1 MRLAT
6 IRLRG
11 ISEAFPNE
19 ISVDFDALGPSLIA
33 IVGEN
38 GAGKST
44 LIGSIFAALFRQLP
58 GQKRSLYDFAT
69 HPEPEIDL
77 TFSVNGSRLR
87 SLLKLDP
94 KARQMES
101 YMFNANGAP
110 LTNGKK
116 EPFEELIWKYVG
128 TPEFFLS
135 SIFSSQKRTGNFL
148 SLDRSE
154 RKELFIR
161 ELLDLDRLRLIAT
174 AAKERAEEAAKS
186 VTGLDGQCKSLR
198 EIVDA
203 PVEDL
208 AAVEAQLDDLSSM
221 LERLEGERQMAQQH
235 LLELQATE
243 GTRKPLMAEA
253 ENLRLRLARADAE
266 IAEARRQIAK
276 DEKLLAGK
284 KHLADL
290 PERANELTARI
301 QDLHRQIR
309 EIQVQEAANRETEQT
324 VQELTAELK
333 ANIAEL
339 DRLRVEREELASVPC
354 RGEGPYAGCPKIR
367 RAVEAGQR
375 IPNLQ
380 GSVDT
385 LSLEVEVHRSSLV
398 QIPRPSSQV
407 SRLLEGCEHE
417 RTKVDLDR
425 RRHEELQAVEARR
438 DERLKALQRLS
449 HDRLD
454 LAEEL
459 AKKESALTGF
469 GDLDA
474 KLNPARRGTA
484 NIDRAII
491 SAHGERDNVIARQ
504 AQIKQRLEQ
513 QEIARVRLAQVETEL
528 SKQNT
533 ELEDYSYLAK
543 VFGPDEIQ
551 LCEIQAAG
559 PEASS
564 LVNALLEGCFDNKFE
579 IRFRT
584 QRPKADGHGMVD
596 DFDIE
601 VRNKNLDRTCLVD
614 ELSEGQ
620 FVLVNE
626 AVNLGIAIYNMR
638 QGEGIRYETIFRDET
653 VGALDS
659 ANAKEYVGMLRRA
672 MDLGGFHQVVFICYT
687 PLVWELA
694 DSILSVGGGP
704 GSGRRPACSARVRIT
719 RQTFATPESNVGY
732 TAKRM
737 AIQDLETTC

>member
-1 MRLAT
+1 MRIES

-19 ISVDFDALGPSLIA
+19 ISVDFDALGSGLIA

-69 HPEPEIDL
+69 HPQPEIDL
-77 TFSVNGSRLR
+77 SFSINGTRFR

-101 YMFNANGAP
+101 YLFNGDGTP

-116 EPFEELIWKYVG
+116 EPFEELVRKYVG

-161 ELLDLDRLRLIAT
+161 ELLGLDRLRLIAA
-174 AAKERAEEAAKS
+174 AAKDRAEEATKTM
-186 VTGLDGQCKSLR
+186 TGLDGQCKSLR

-203 PVEDL
+203 PVEDP
-208 AAVEAQLDDLSSM
+208 AAVEAQLRDLSSM

-243 GTRKPLMAEA
+243 ATRKPLMAEA
-253 ENLRLRLARADAE
+253 DNLRLLLARADAE
-266 IAEARRQIAK
+266 FAEAKHQIAK
-276 DEKLLAGK
+276 DEKLLAEK
-284 KHLADL
+284 KQLGDL
-290 PERANELTARI
+290 PERANEITARI
-301 QDLHRQIR
+301 QDFHRQIR
-309 EIQVQEAANRETEQT
+309 KIQVQEAANRETEQT

-333 ANIAEL
+333 TNIAEI
-339 DRLRVEREELASVPC
+339 DRLRVEREELVSVPC
-354 RGEGPYAGCPKIR
+354 RGEGPYAGCPKIQ
-367 RAVEAGQR
+367 RAVEACQR

-380 GSVDT
+380 GSVAT
-385 LSLEVEVHRSSLV
+385 LSLEVEVQRSSLV
-398 QIPRPSSQV
+398 QIPTPSSQV
-407 SRLLEGCEHE
+407 TWLLEGCERE
-417 RTKVDLDR
+417 RTKVDLER
-425 RRHEELQAVEARR
+425 RRHEELRAVEARR

-474 KLNPARRGTA
+474 KLNAARRETT

-504 AQIKQRLEQ
+504 AQIHQRKEQ
-513 QEIARVRLAQVETEL
+513 RESARSRLAQVGEEVAL
-528 SKQNT
+528 ARA
-533 ELEDYSYLAK
+533 EFEDYSYLAK

-559 PEASS
+559 PEISS

-584 QRPKADGHGMVD
+584 QRPKADGRGMVD

-601 VRNKNLDRTCLVD
+601 VRNKNLDRTYLVD
-614 ELSEGQ
+614 ELSGGQ

-638 QGEGIRYETIFRDET
+638 QGEGNRYATLFRDET
-653 VGALDS
+653 VGALDN
-659 ANAKEYVGMLRRA
+659 ANAKEYVRILRRA
-672 MDLGGFHQVVFICYT
+672 MDLGSFHQVIFICHS

-694 DSILSVGGGP
+694 DNILSVGGGCVVV
-704 GSGRRPACSARVRIT
+704 GRAEGASGPSK
-719 RQTFATPESNVGY
+719 P
-732 TAKRM
+732 
-737 AIQDLETTC
+737 

>member
-1 MRLAT
+1 VRLAT

-19 ISVDFDALGPSLIA
+19 ISVDFDALGPGLIA

-58 GQKRSLYDFAT
+58 GQRRSLYDFAT

-77 TFSVNGSRLR
+77 TFGVNGTRFR

-101 YMFNANGAP
+101 YLFNGDGAP

-116 EPFEELIWKYVG
+116 EPFEELVRKYVG
-128 TPEFFLS
+128 TSEFFLS

-161 ELLDLDRLRLIAT
+161 ELQALDHLRLIAA
-174 AAKERAEEAAKS
+174 AAKERAEDAAS
-186 VTGLDGQCKSLR
+186 TVTGLDGQCKSFQ

-203 PVEDL
+203 PVEDP
-208 AAVEAQLDDLSSM
+208 AAVEAQLRDLSSM

-243 GTRKPLMAEA
+243 ATRKPLMAEA
-253 ENLRLRLARADAE
+253 ETLRLRLARADAE
-266 IAEARRQIAK
+266 IAEARRQISK
-276 DEKLLAGK
+276 DEKLLAEK
-284 KHLADL
+284 KQFADL

-309 EIQVQEAANRETEQT
+309 EIQAQEAANRETEQT

-354 RGEGPYAGCPKIR
+354 RGEGPYADCPKIR

-380 GSVDT
+380 GSVAT
-385 LSLEVEVHRSSLV
+385 LSLEVEVQRSSLV
-398 QIPRPSSQV
+398 QIPTRSSQAT
-407 SRLLEGCEHE
+407 RLLEGCERE
-417 RTKVDLDR
+417 RTKVDLER

-438 DERLKALQRLS
+438 DERLKTLQRLS

-459 AKKESALTGF
+459 AKKESALSGF

-474 KLNPARRGTA
+474 KLNAACRETA

-491 SAHGERDNVIARQ
+491 SAHAERDKVIARQ

-513 QEIARVRLAQVETEL
+513 QEIARARLTQVETEL
-528 SKQNT
+528 SKQKT

-559 PEASS
+559 PEVSS

-584 QRPKADGHGMVD
+584 QRPKADGRGMVD

-614 ELSEGQ
+614 ELSGGQ

-626 AVNLGIAIYNMR
+626 AVNLGIAIYNMQ
-638 QGEGIRYETIFRDET
+638 QGEGIQYETLFRDET

-659 ANAKEYVGMLRRA
+659 TNAKEYVRMLRRA
-672 MDLGGFHQVVFICYT
+672 MELGGFYQLIFICHT

-694 DSILSVGGGP
+694 DRTLSIGGGH
-704 GSGRRPACSARVRIT
+704 VL
-719 RQTFATPESNVGY
+719 VG
-732 TAKRM
+732 
-737 AIQDLETTC
+737 D